1 MKISVK
7 QSVIN
12 DAYAVL
18 TTAKMAKFE
27 FKEQKAVFAVINALH
42 PLAESYKSKVE
53 DVRKRLR
60 PEYWDDVRDLIDKV
74 VNNVATK
81 EEKITYLEKVAPY
94 FRDVNLHI
102 ADLDAVSH
110 EIDVEPLSEALVYKM
125 MDSSDWDAS
134 AAIAL
139 NFITKQ
145 E

>member
-1 MKISVK
+1 MKSLVK

-12 DAYAVL
+12 NAYTVL
-18 TTAKMAKFE
+18 ATAKVAKFE

-42 PLAESYKSKVE
+42 PLVESYKSKVE

-81 EEKITYLEKVAPY
+81 EETITYLEKVAPY

-102 ADLDAVSH
+102 ADLDAESH
-110 EIDVEPLSEALVYKM
+110 EMDVEPLPEALVYKM
-125 MDSSDWDAS
+125 MDSSDWDVS
-134 AAIAL
+134 AAMAL
-139 NFITKQ
+139 AFITKR